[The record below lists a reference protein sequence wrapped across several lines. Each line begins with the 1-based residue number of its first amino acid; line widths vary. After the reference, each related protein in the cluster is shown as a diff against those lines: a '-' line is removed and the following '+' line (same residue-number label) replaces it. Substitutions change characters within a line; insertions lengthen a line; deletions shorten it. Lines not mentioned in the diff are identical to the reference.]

1 MVFFAGVLLVSVP
14 PLPIPNREVK
24 AHKPDDTL
32 SGKVGYASKEDRFL
46 ISLVILLYQQN
57 KISDIYKMK
66 TFSAKVI
73 PRATKN
79 RVSIQDNFLKIYV
92 SSPPEKG
99 KANKKII
106 ELVADFFEI
115 SKTKVQIKKG
125 IKSKDKIIQVDL

>member
-1 MVFFAGVLLVSVP
+1 
-14 PLPIPNREVK
+14 
-24 AHKPDDTL
+24 
-32 SGKVGYASKEDRFL
+32 
-46 ISLVILLYQQN
+46 
-57 KISDIYKMK
+57 MK

-79 RVSIQDNFLKIYV
+79 CVSIQDNFLKIYV

-106 ELVADFFEI
+106 ELVADFFDI